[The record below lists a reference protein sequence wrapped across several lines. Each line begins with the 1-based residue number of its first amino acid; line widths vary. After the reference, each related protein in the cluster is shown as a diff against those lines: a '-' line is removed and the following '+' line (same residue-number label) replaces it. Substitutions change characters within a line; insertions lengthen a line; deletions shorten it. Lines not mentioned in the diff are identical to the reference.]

1 MVSQVTWDQITVP
14 NTIGNTLPTH
24 LVPLLHRSPAQM
36 PTSTLGMALPTLP
49 QELID
54 KIIDQFGG
62 TARSD
67 NDHTPNKRML
77 ATLSTVAK
85 AWKERSQKHLFSVI
99 DFRGYPTTQIVE
111 SDFGELNLVFSL
123 TKDLEI
129 DGNWEVYSQFD
140 RLAMLSLRC
149 FRNLETLTLSGWY
162 FKWHNA
168 KQLKNCFGHL
178 GETLIHL
185 KVEGTASSEAL
196 IYLTSMLPRLIV
208 LEISITAVSGVVRT
222 ISREELPT
230 TGSFQGYLHL
240 WGLSEAHNDFLIFI
254 SSTSP
259 RFATICI
266 DDCDTGGGT
275 GELVKSSAASL
286 ESLELYVD
294 SGNVAGELPGP

>member
-1 MVSQVTWDQITVP
+1 
-14 NTIGNTLPTH
+14 
-24 LVPLLHRSPAQM
+24 M
-36 PTSTLGMALPTLP
+36 PLPTLP

-62 TARSD
+62 TARWD
-67 NDHTPNKRML
+67 NDHIPNKSVL
-77 ATLSTVAK
+77 AALSMVAK

-111 SDFGELNLVFSL
+111 SDFDELNLVFSL

-140 RLAMLSLRC
+140 QLAMMSLRC
-149 FRNLETLTLSGWY
+149 FRSLETLTLTGWY

-168 KQLKNCFGHL
+168 RQLKNCFGHL
-178 GETLIHL
+178 HETLIHL
-185 KVEGTASSEAL
+185 KVDGTASSEAL
-196 IYLTSMLPRLIV
+196 ICLTSMLPRLIV
-208 LEISITAVSGVVRT
+208 LEISITAVPGGAST

-240 WGLSEAHNDFLIFI
+240 WGLSEAHNDFLAFV

-259 RFATICI
+259 RFSTICI
-266 DDCDTGGGT
+266 DDCNTGGGT
-275 GELVKSSAASL
+275 GKLVESSAASL
-286 ESLELYVD
+286 ESLELYIDSDD
-294 SGNVAGELPGP
+294 SGGEFLAPRTKVLH

>member
-1 MVSQVTWDQITVP
+1 MSP
-14 NTIGNTLPTH
+14 PTF
-24 LVPLLHRSPAQM
+24 
-36 PTSTLGMALPTLP
+36 P

-62 TARSD
+62 TPRSD
-67 NDHTPNKRML
+67 NDHVPNKSVL
-77 ATLSTVAK
+77 ATLSMVAK

-99 DFRGYPTTQIVE
+99 EFRGYPTPIVE
-111 SDFGELNLVFSL
+111 SDFNELNLVFSL

-129 DGNWEVYSQFD
+129 DGNWEIYSQFD
-140 RLAMLSLRC
+140 GLAMASLRC
-149 FRNLETLTLSGWY
+149 FRNLESLTLAGWY
-162 FKWHNA
+162 FRWHNA
-168 KQLKNCFGHL
+168 RQLKNCFSHL

-196 IYLTSMLPRLIV
+196 IHLTSMLPRLIIIE
-208 LEISITAVSGVVRT
+208 LSITTVPGEGGP

-240 WGLSEAHNDFLIFI
+240 WGLSEVHNDFLSFV

-259 RFATICI
+259 RFDSICI

-275 GELVKSSAASL
+275 AKLVKSSAASL
-286 ESLELYVD
+286 ESLELYID
-294 SGNVAGELPGP
+294 SGDIGGEFPVP

>member
-1 MVSQVTWDQITVP
+1 M
-14 NTIGNTLPTH
+14 
-24 LVPLLHRSPAQM
+24 SP
-36 PTSTLGMALPTLP
+36 PTLP

-67 NDHTPNKRML
+67 NDHTPNKHVL

-85 AWKERSQKHLFSVI
+85 AWTERSQKHLFSVI

-140 RLAMLSLRC
+140 HSAMFTLRC

-162 FKWHNA
+162 FKWHSA
-168 KQLKNCFGHL
+168 KQLKMCFGHL

-185 KVEGTASSEAL
+185 KVEGTANSEAL
-196 IYLTSMLPRLIV
+196 IHLTSMLPRLIV
-208 LEISITAVSGVVRT
+208 LEISITAVGGGAGA
-222 ISREELPT
+222 ISKEELPT

-240 WGLSEAHNDFLIFI
+240 WGLSEAHNDFLTFI

-259 RFATICI
+259 RFSTICV

-275 GELVKSSAASL
+275 GKLVKSSAASL
-286 ESLELYVD
+286 ESLELYLD
-294 SGNVAGELPGP
+294 SDDMGGEFLGP